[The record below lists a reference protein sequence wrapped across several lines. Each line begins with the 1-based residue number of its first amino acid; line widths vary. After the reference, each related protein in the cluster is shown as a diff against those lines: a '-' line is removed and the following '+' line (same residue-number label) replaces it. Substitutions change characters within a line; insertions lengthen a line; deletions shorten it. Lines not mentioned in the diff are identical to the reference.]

1 MVMSITVFVAL
12 QSFSG
17 LLDTS
22 AAVQQMHL
30 GDYAVTNE
38 TVGIPPEAAS
48 ELKEHEMV
56 GNLSTVKLSVYQ
68 QDEEGNLPVRL
79 NFPLQSWESF
89 QIAGID
95 SSRLASYTPGLSDQ
109 DLLELQRDVYK
120 RQHLKWKMEISSKRN
135 YIPISLPIRSITLSA
150 LSNPVSTTA

>member
-56 GNLSTVKLSVYQ
+56 GNLSISRMKRVICRSVLIFRCSP
-68 QDEEGNLPVRL
+68 GSP
-79 NFPLQSWESF
+79 
-89 QIAGID
+89 
-95 SSRLASYTPGLSDQ
+95 SR
-109 DLLELQRDVYK
+109 
-120 RQHLKWKMEISSKRN
+120 
-135 YIPISLPIRSITLSA
+135 
-150 LSNPVSTTA
+150 